1 VWGAGS
7 VVPKKGAY
15 AQPLSSAHCELAS
28 AESVDSGR
36 REAGVGCSVTL
47 GGAMLVRFRASILLV
62 ALAVLLAGC
71 GEGAERL
78 SKAEFIEQWDSI
90 CHTYNDR
97 RDRILEDL
105 PAEPTVENL
114 PQFADVL
121 RKLAPVVREG
131 IAELKKVRPPEADQA
146 VVESILADVEESADR
161 LDDAADAAESGDL
174 ETFVAA
180 AQSLAESNQ
189 RVKRA
194 VADYGLQEC
203 GR

>member
-1 VWGAGS
+1 
-7 VVPKKGAY
+7 
-15 AQPLSSAHCELAS
+15 
-28 AESVDSGR
+28 
-36 REAGVGCSVTL
+36 
-47 GGAMLVRFRASILLV
+47 MLVRFRASILLV

-71 GEGAERL
+71 GEGAETL

-97 RDRILEDL
+97 RDTILEDL

-114 PQFADVL
+114 PQFADIL

-146 VVESILADVEESADR
+146 VVDGILADVEESADR